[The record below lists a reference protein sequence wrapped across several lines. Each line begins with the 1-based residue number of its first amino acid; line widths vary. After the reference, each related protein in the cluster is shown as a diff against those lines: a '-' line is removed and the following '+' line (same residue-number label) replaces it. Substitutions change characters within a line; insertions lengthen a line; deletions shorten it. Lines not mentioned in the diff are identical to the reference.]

1 MKIIFLTSLD
11 LHHKFIISRVYKKF
25 KNLIIVNDTKKI
37 SPSFENN
44 YKVNKLQRDYE
55 KKIWSKKKFIIPEAF
70 KIKDAN
76 KRLNIEKI
84 KKLKPNLIVTL
95 GAIKL
100 NKNFINN
107 FKKIHIVN
115 LHGGN
120 PNYYRGLDSHYW
132 SIYHND
138 FGNLK
143 VCIHYIKDKLDTG
156 KIIQIKNI
164 KLFRDMKLYQL
175 RSKNAEVA
183 EKILSSYLSKFCKKK
198 KINSKENKSGRY
210 YSFMPSSLKKIVDKK
225 FNNFTKKIK

>member
-1 MKIIFLTSLD
+1 M
-11 LHHKFIISRVYKKF
+11 IISF
-25 KNLIIVNDTKKI
+25 GIGLI
-37 SPSFENN
+37 
-44 YKVNKLQRDYE
+44 
-55 KKIWSKKKFIIPEAF
+55 
-70 KIKDAN
+70 
-76 KRLNIEKI
+76 
-84 KKLKPNLIVTL
+84 KLKFL
-95 GAIKL
+95 KE
-100 NKNFINN
+100 
-107 FKKIHIVN
+107 FKKSKIVN

-120 PNYYRGLDSHYW
+120 LNFYRGLDSHLW
-132 SIYHND
+132 TIYHND
-138 FGNLK
+138 FRNLK

-225 FNNFTKKIK
+225 FLNFTKKIK

>member
-1 MKIIFLTSLD
+1 MKIIFLTSLN

-76 KRLNIEKI
+76 KKLNIEKI
-84 KKLKPNLIVTL
+84 KRLKPNLIVTL

-115 LHGGN
+115 LHAET
-120 PNYYRGLDSHYW
+120 PIIIEALTV
-132 SIYHND
+132 I
-138 FGNLK
+138 
-143 VCIHYIKDKLDTG
+143 TG
-156 KIIQIKNI
+156 QFII
-164 KLFRDMKLYQL
+164 M
-175 RSKNAEVA
+175 
-183 EKILSSYLSKFCKKK
+183 IL
-198 KINSKENKSGRY
+198 E
-210 YSFMPSSLKKIVDKK
+210 
-225 FNNFTKKIK
+225 T